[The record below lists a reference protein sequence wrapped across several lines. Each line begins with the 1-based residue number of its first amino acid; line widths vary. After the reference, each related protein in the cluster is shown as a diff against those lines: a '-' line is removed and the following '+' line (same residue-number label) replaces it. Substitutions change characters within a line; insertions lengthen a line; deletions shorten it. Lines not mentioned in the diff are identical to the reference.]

1 MQAGLDTL
9 HPSPLLKQS
18 RRDGPST
25 SPKVWIGVAAGGPAQ
40 SRRDPAQSRRDP
52 AQSRRQSAAQKT
64 AKPTQ
69 NLRKPQSTLPFLPN
83 TRQTPGRHSSRPKV
97 ALRASSCAFPLF
109 PQLLSLSCLSLFLTA
124 PILYLLALCLCLF
137 GLLFSHTKKLLVT
150 SYGCHSVVASIMQP
164 AEIAKVVPQ

>member
-1 MQAGLDTL
+1 M

-97 ALRASSCAFPLF
+97 ALPL
-109 PQLLSLSCLSLFLTA
+109 PLPVLSLSSLNSCPSHVSLYFSLPPSFTFWLSASVCSGSCFRTPKSFWSLATA
-124 PILYLLALCLCLF
+124 VIVLWLA
-137 GLLFSHTKKLLVT
+137 
-150 SYGCHSVVASIMQP
+150 
-164 AEIAKVVPQ
+164 